1 MNYTQTENN
10 PVYCQGEN
18 SIISFG
24 GIVSTRIMNG
34 LLLTEHERHICEVFH
49 PTFQSLCLP
58 LNDRIR
64 KLEKYLST
72 LDQVKVEVDH
82 EFIDGLY
89 KRTMRVPAGTVLTGA
104 IHKVK
109 HMDVMIQGVME
120 VVTEDGIKTI
130 EAPFTMTTEIGVKK
144 CGIAITDVVWC
155 TFHAAPYDTVEEMEA
170 HIHSKNDE
178 DLFIEHDS
186 TGYAGLLNELG
197 VTEETVNK
205 QSLITIDMIE
215 MPNEFSHIYKGKS
228 SINGFGLFSRQDIN
242 LGDIICHARLKECR
256 TIAGRFT
263 NHSDSPNAK
272 PMLDGENIIYQALE
286 IIKAGS
292 EITINYRDSI
302 KVNPII

>member
-1 MNYTQTENN
+1 MQTENN
-10 PVYCQGEN
+10 PIYCQGEN
-18 SIISFG
+18 STISFG
-24 GIVSTRIMNG
+24 GFISTRILDG
-34 LLLTEHERHICEVFH
+34 FLLTEHERHIYDVFE
-49 PTFQSLCLP
+49 PTKQALLLP
-58 LNDRIR
+58 INDRVR
-64 KLEKYLST
+64 KLEKYLAT
-72 LDQVKVEVDH
+72 LDQVEVTVEH

-109 HMDVMIQGVME
+109 HMDVMIQGAME

-130 EAPFTMTTEIGVKK
+130 EAPFTMTTEIGIKK

-155 TFHAAPYDTVEEMEA
+155 TFHAAPYNTVKEMEA

-178 DLFIEHDS
+178 DLFIEHDA
-186 TGYAGLLNELG
+186 TGYAELLNELG

-205 QSLITIDMIE
+205 QSLISIDMVE
-215 MPNEFSHIYKGKS
+215 MPGNFNHIYKAKS
-228 SINGFGLFSRQDIN
+228 PINGFGLFSRQDIN
-242 LGDIICHARLKECR
+242 LGDMICPARIKQCR
-256 TIAGRFT
+256 TIAGRFA

-272 PMLDGENIIYQALE
+272 PLLDGENIIYQALE

-292 EITINYRDSI
+292 EITINYRDSM